1 MRVRGD
7 SSGTRGRACRPAS
20 RPDRE
25 GKDVGVVRAQL
36 VVLLLRE
43 DLLQHAVLLD
53 DLPLPHDLG
62 HGDAV
67 VGGALRVLVD
77 SLVERLKR
85 GNIILFNRSRKKI
98 QIPSPS

>member
-1 MRVRGD
+1 M
-7 SSGTRGRACRPAS
+7 
-20 RPDRE
+20 
-25 GKDVGVVRAQL
+25 RAQL